1 MASYYDA
8 QVMTK
13 RDLDRV
19 DKLQKQWQQAAT
31 KAERQKL
38 HDQVEQIRS
47 NYGYSGGADGSEYI
61 VTDAGLAALS
71 GAAEEYADAVDSAA
85 QAELEA
91 IEGQSKEAQRDL
103 EGELKKAYINQL
115 QTQLGLEQQMRAE
128 GYSGG
133 ASESIRAA
141 ARSDYLGQRN
151 DAKAEASEI
160 QRELN
165 QRADEVLQNAELDKA
180 EAQLKYDNERSDY
193 LVGKE
198 KTEYERAQDRFD
210 NAFALLKQG
219 VYSPSLASA
228 LGISDSEVRAYLN
241 SPDDEALRDLA
252 WKMVQKGYYDPAFP
266 ELLGYDEAIIRGY
279 IAQISK

>member
-47 NYGYSGGADGSEYI
+47 NYGYSGGADGSDYI

>member
-19 DKLQKQWQQAAT
+19 DKLQKQWQQATT

-210 NAFALLKQG
+210 NAFSLLKQG

>member
-115 QTQLGLEQQMRAE
+115 QTQLGLEQQIRAE

>member
-47 NYGYSGGADGSEYI
+47 NYGYSGGADGSDYI

-165 QRADEVLQNAELDKA
+165 QRADEVLQNAQLDKA

>member
-19 DKLQKQWQQAAT
+19 DKLQKQWQQATT

-47 NYGYSGGADGSEYI
+47 NYGYSGGADGSDYI

-228 LGISDSEVRAYLN
+228 LGITDSEVRAYLN

>member
-71 GAAEEYADAVDSAA
+71 GAVSDYNDAIDKAA
-85 QAELEA
+85 QTEVEA
-91 IEGQSKEAQRDL
+91 IEGQKQEAQRDL
-103 EGELKKAYINQL
+103 ESELKNAYINQL

-151 DAKAEASEI
+151 DAEAEASEI

-165 QRADEVLQNAELDKA
+165 QRADEVLQNAELEKA
-180 EAQLKYDNERSDY
+180 ETQLKYDNERSDY

-210 NAFALLKQG
+210 NAFSLLKQG

-252 WKMVQKGYYDPAFP
+252 WKMVQKGYYDPSFP

>member
-19 DKLQKQWQQAAT
+19 DQLQKQWQQATT
-31 KAERQKL
+31 KAEREKL

-47 NYGYSGGADGSEYI
+47 NYGYSEYI

-71 GAAEEYADAVDSAA
+71 GAVGEYTDAIDKAA
-85 QAELEA
+85 QTEVEA
-91 IEGQSKEAQRDL
+91 IEGQKQEAQRDL
-103 EGELKKAYINQL
+103 ESELKNAYINQL
-115 QTQLGLEQQMRAE
+115 QTQLGLEQQRRAE

-151 DAKAEASEI
+151 DAEAEASEI

-165 QRADEVLQNAELDKA
+165 QRADEVLQNAELEKA
-180 EAQLKYDNERSDY
+180 ETQLKYDNERSDY

-210 NAFALLKQG
+210 NAFSLLKQG

-252 WKMVQKGYYDPAFP
+252 WKMVQKGYYDPSFP

>member
-19 DKLQKQWQQAAT
+19 DQLQKQWQQATT
-31 KAERQKL
+31 KAEREKL

-71 GAAEEYADAVDSAA
+71 GAVSDYNDAIDKAA
-85 QAELEA
+85 QTEVEA
-91 IEGQSKEAQRDL
+91 IEGQKQEAQRDL
-103 EGELKKAYINQL
+103 ESELKNAYINQL

-128 GYSGG
+128 GYRGG
-133 ASESIRAA
+133 ARESIRAA

-151 DAKAEASEI
+151 DAEAEASEI

-165 QRADEVLQNAELDKA
+165 QRADEVLQNAELEKA
-180 EAQLKYDNERSDY
+180 ETQLKYDNERSDY

-210 NAFALLKQG
+210 NAFSLLKQG

-252 WKMVQKGYYDPAFP
+252 WKMVQKGYYDPSFP
-266 ELLGYDEAIIRGY
+266 ELLVYDEAIIRGY